1 MLKEGVPQNSMTNG
15 HKIDPRIERT
25 REALRGALM
34 ALIEEKGFDAIS
46 VQDIT
51 ERARL
56 NRATFYLHYRDKQ
69 DLLIRT
75 SEAVFDSLVAEAGP
89 IDRGNLAFEKPP
101 QQVVILFQ
109 HLAKHRDFYRVLLGK
124 SGVPAFV
131 AQMREYL
138 VIFTQQHIASL
149 HTLYPTA
156 VPIMDDMFISEY
168 VAGAMLGII
177 IWWLDNDLPHSPE
190 YVADRF
196 GWLSVAGTY
205 RMMGIEPPSLDIEL
219 DFAHGELKGTAE

>member
-1 MLKEGVPQNSMTNG
+1 MSNEEVSQDSITNG

-25 REALRGALM
+25 QEAFRSALM
-34 ALIEEKGFDAIS
+34 ALIEKKGFDAIS
-46 VQDIT
+46 VQDIA
-51 ERARL
+51 ERAGL

-89 IDRGNLAFEKPP
+89 IDRGNLAFERPP

-109 HLAKHRDFYRVLLGK
+109 HLAKHRDFYRVVLGK

-131 AQMREYL
+131 ARIREYL
-138 VIFTQQHIASL
+138 VIYTQQHIASL

-156 VPIMDDMFISEY
+156 VPILDDTFISEY

-177 IWWLDNDLPHSPE
+177 IWWLENDLPHSPE

-205 RMMGIEPPSLDIEL
+205 RMMGIEPLSLDS
-219 DFAHGELKGTAE
+219 ELKDRAE

>member
-1 MLKEGVPQNSMTNG
+1 MSEEKASQENLTNSRR
-15 HKIDPRIERT
+15 IDPRIERT

-34 ALIEEKGFDAIS
+34 VLIEEKGFDAIS
-46 VQDIT
+46 VQDIA
-51 ERARL
+51 ERAGL

-75 SEAVFDSLVAEAGP
+75 SEAVFDRLVAEAGP
-89 IDRGNLAFEKPP
+89 IDRENLAFQKPP

-109 HLAKHRDFYRVLLGK
+109 HLAKHRDFYRVMLGR

-131 AQMREYL
+131 ARMREYL
-138 VIFTQQHIASL
+138 ATFTQQRITGL
-149 HTLYPTA
+149 HTLYPAA
-156 VPIMDDMFISEY
+156 VPILDDRFISEY
-168 VAGAMLGII
+168 VAGALLSII

-205 RMMGIEPPSLDIEL
+205 KMMGIEPPRLDVE
-219 DFAHGELKGTAE
+219 

>member
-1 MLKEGVPQNSMTNG
+1 MSREKALQDSMTNSR
-15 HKIDPRIERT
+15 KIDPRIERT
-25 REALRGALM
+25 QEALRGALM

-51 ERARL
+51 KRARL

-75 SEAVFDSLVAEAGP
+75 SEAVFDLLAAKVGP
-89 IDRGNLAFEKPP
+89 IDRENLAFQKPP
-101 QQVVILFQ
+101 QQLVILFQ
-109 HLAKHRDFYRVLLGK
+109 HLAKHRNFYRAVLGR

-131 AQMREYL
+131 ARMREYL
-138 VIFTQQHIASL
+138 ATVTQLRIASL
-149 HTLYPTA
+149 YTLYPA
-156 VPIMDDMFISEY
+156 GVPILDDMFISEY
-168 VAGAMLGII
+168 VAGALLSII

-190 YVADRF
+190 YMADRF

-205 RMMGIEPPSLDIEL
+205 RMMGIEPPSLDTE
-219 DFAHGELKGTAE
+219 

>member
-1 MLKEGVPQNSMTNG
+1 MSKEEVPQDSITHS
-15 HKIDPRIERT
+15 HKTDPRIERT
-25 REALRGALM
+25 REALRAALM

-75 SEAVFDSLVAEAGP
+75 SEAAFDLLVAEAGP

-109 HLAKHRDFYRVLLGK
+109 HLAKHRDFYRVVLGR
-124 SGVPAFV
+124 SGVPALV
-131 AQMREYL
+131 ARMREYL
-138 VIFTQQHIASL
+138 VTFTQQHIVSL
-149 HTLYPTA
+149 HTLYPAA
-156 VPIMDDMFISEY
+156 VPILDDMFISEY
-168 VAGAMLGII
+168 VAGALLSII
-177 IWWLDNDLPHSPE
+177 IWWLDNDLPHTPE
-190 YVADRF
+190 YIADRF

-205 RMMGIEPPSLDIEL
+205 KMLGIEPPKLDG
-219 DFAHGELKGTAE
+219 D